1 MPDRLLGSACSSL
14 TFILLKIVVEPSFR
28 PAGRAGAKHLI
39 RILLAGVLPDNHRQQ
54 ASGECMPHQLKS
66 LLVRFAD
73 NRRRRYHLLSSL
85 RKHKVLRN
93 VIAIPLVPDQTFDMR
108 WRLVHA

>member
-1 MPDRLLGSACSSL
+1 MP
-14 TFILLKIVVEPSFR
+14 
-28 PAGRAGAKHLI
+28 
-39 RILLAGVLPDNHRQQ
+39 Q
-54 ASGECMPHQLKS
+54 QLKS

-73 NRRRRYHLLSSL
+73 NRRRCYHLLSSL